1 MKIAQI
7 VSTFPPYYGGMGN
20 VVFQTALELTKKGH
34 EVVVYTPQYYDHK
47 EIKPPK
53 AEPSKTHAPH
63 VQEQID
69 HVRRLSPTF
78 QYGNAARL
86 PQLEKELNDYDLV
99 HFHYPFFG
107 TANVVRRWKL
117 ANPDKPLVITY
128 HMDPRGLGWK
138 GLVFKLYAKY
148 YSKKLLNVAD
158 KIIGSSLDYIESSEA
173 AEHLKQNPKKW
184 MELPFGVDI
193 ERFQPRHKRLGLF
206 ERHGLDPA
214 LPVVLFVGGMD
225 PAHYFKGIPIL
236 LETMSY
242 LEYEGFAIQ
251 ALLVGDG
258 EMRHEFETR
267 VKGYGLSK
275 LVKFAGQVDDEELP
289 LYYNLADL
297 LVLPSIH
304 QGEAFGMVLLE
315 AMASGVPVIA
325 SDLPGVR
332 TVANDGGVTFQTSS
346 SRDLKEAILGYFL
359 SPEREQTLWI
369 EKARTMAETKYN
381 WEYIVEKLENVYM
394 DLVNK
399 T

>member
-20 VVFQTALELTKKGH
+20 VVFQTALELTKRGH

-47 EIKPPK
+47 EIKPVD
-53 AEPSKTHAPH
+53 AES
-63 VQEQID
+63 QEVHSPQIQKHID
-69 HVRRLSPTF
+69 HVRRLNPTF

-128 HMDPRGLGWK
+128 HMDPRGLGWQ
-138 GLVFKLYAKY
+138 GLVFKAYAKY
-148 YSKKLLNVAD
+148 YSKKLFNVAD
-158 KIIGSSLDYIESSEA
+158 KIIGSSFDYVESSEA
-173 AEHLKQNPKKW
+173 VDHLKKNPKKW

-193 ERFQPRHKRLGLF
+193 ERFMPRQKRLGLF
-206 ERHGLDPA
+206 ERHGLDPM
-214 LPVVLFVGGMD
+214 LPVILFVGGMD
-225 PAHYFKGIPIL
+225 PAHYFKGVPIL

-242 LEYEGFAIQ
+242 LEYEGFPIQ

-258 EMRHEFETR
+258 ELREEFEMR
-267 VKGYGLSK
+267 VKTYGLSK
-275 LVKFAGQVDDEELP
+275 IVKFAGQVSDKELP

-297 LVLPSIH
+297 FVLPSIH

-332 TVANDGGVTFQTSS
+332 TVASDGGLIFQTSS

-359 SPEREQTLWI
+359 SPEAEQMRWRQR
-369 EKARTMAETKYN
+369 ARKMTETKYN
-381 WEYIVEKLENVYM
+381 WEHIAEKLEGVYSG
-394 DLVNK
+394 LVDK
-399 T
+399 G